1 MKCSMSKGLLM
12 TALITGSV
20 MWGGTSV
27 FAEELQEYTLDQM
40 VVTATRTEKRDVDVP
55 ASTTILTTKDL
66 KNTGAQ
72 NLQVALGKV
81 PGLIYKTF
89 GASGSSMGTMAN
101 EVAVRGVS
109 NGTLVMLNG
118 VPMNLRGKY
127 YLDAM
132 PIESIEKVEII
143 KGSGSVLYGSEAMGG
158 VINIITKKAYHN
170 SITAG
175 VGNYGQQKY
184 AVNVGNEKV
193 TVGYNIEK
201 WGSVDPISKSNDKGP
216 KHVDMDSNHKNN
228 LFLNYN
234 INDNWAL
241 LYNYFETN
249 TKYNTWFDG
258 AYVNVPAN
266 GALQQNREYVS
277 KQNMVQLNYKDETVK
292 GSIYYNQ
299 NKLMADGFTNYNTAG
314 KYSGKMYD
322 TDEKNRTYGADIQ
335 KLWNTSSKG
344 ELILGTSYQNEFYD
358 DRGGDGH
365 KSKRKITDR
374 NIYAV
379 YGQYDH
385 KFDDKNEFILGARET
400 WTTAGYKDQN
410 YDNFSMSGQYLYKL
424 SDNDSVYA
432 NVSQSFIMPT
442 FSQMYGSSEQAVSNP
457 DLKPQKGTNY
467 EVGWKRVNNNHTWK
481 AAIYHMD
488 IDDNITSKWDKNAN
502 GGKGE
507 YQYANQ
513 DFKNTGIELSCNV
526 KNDNGFSFDWGINY
540 MNPQSKDSGKQ
551 AKKPYWDRSY
561 GRIQLT
567 GGIGYNVDKW
577 DTYLQGT
584 YLGKR
589 VASASAL
596 HSVNLKPY
604 FLTSLTTTYNADKQ
618 SSISLAI
625 NNLLNRDDI
634 LGHSGRLNYSG
645 SEYYSTPTNF
655 LLSYTYKF

>member
-1 MKCSMSKGLLM
+1 M
-12 TALITGSV
+12 
-20 MWGGTSV
+20 GGTAV
-27 FAEELQEYTLDQM
+27 FAEENLTEYTLDQM
-40 VVTATRTEKRDVDVP
+40 VVTATRTEKRDVEVP
-55 ASTTILTTKDL
+55 ASTTILSTDDL
-66 KNTGAQ
+66 KKTGGE

-89 GASGSSMGTMAN
+89 GASGAAMGTMAN
-101 EVAVRGVS
+101 EIAIRGVS

-127 YLDAM
+127 YLDAI
-132 PIESIEKVEII
+132 PVESVEKVEII

-158 VINIITKKAYHN
+158 VINIITKKAYNN
-170 SITAG
+170 SATVG
-175 VGNYGQQKY
+175 FGNYGQQKY

-201 WGSVDPISKSNDKGP
+201 WGSVDNISKSNDKGP
-216 KHVDMDSNHKNN
+216 KHVDMPSSHKNN

-234 INDNWAL
+234 INDNWSF

-249 TKYNTWFDG
+249 AKYNTWFDDK
-258 AYVNVPAN
+258 YKSVPVG

-277 KQNMVQLNYKDETVK
+277 KQNMVQVNYKDDTVK

-299 NKLMADGFTNYNTAG
+299 NKLMADGFTNYTTAG
-314 KYSGKMYD
+314 AKSGATYD

-365 KSKRKITDR
+365 KKERKITDR
-374 NIYAV
+374 NVYAV

-385 KFDDKNEFILGARET
+385 KFDDRNEFILGARET

-410 YDNFSMSGQYLYKL
+410 YDNFSMSGQYLYKI
-424 SDNDSVYA
+424 SDNDSIYA

-442 FSQMYGSSEQAVSNP
+442 FSQMYGSSEQSVSNP

-467 EVGWKRVNNNHTWK
+467 EIGWKRISGNHTWK

-488 IDDNITSKWDKNAN
+488 IEDNITSKWDKNAN
-502 GGKGE
+502 EGKGE
-507 YQYANQ
+507 YQYTNQ
-513 DFKNTGIELSCNV
+513 DFRNTGVEISCDI
-526 KNDNGFSFDWGINY
+526 KNDNGFSYNWGINY
-540 MNPQSKDSGKQ
+540 MNPEAKDSGAQ

-567 GGIGYNVDKW
+567 GGIGYTVDKW

-596 HSVNLKPY
+596 HSVDVKPY
-604 FLTSLTTTYNADKQ
+604 FLTSLTTTYKADKQ
-618 SSISLAI
+618 NFVSLVI

-634 LGHSGRLNYSG
+634 LGHTGKLNYSG

-655 LLSYTYKF
+655 LLTYTYNF